1 MFTYLFTMPKTENES
16 EKLTLSF
23 LTKFIKPFNG
33 NRESLAA
40 FLTNCDN
47 AITLASTSQRGI
59 LCKFILSQLEGKAQ
73 LACSLKTFEE
83 WEELKSFLKYTFG
96 EKKHSTHLLIDLQN
110 CKQGSAES
118 VTQYALRIES
128 CLTRIQADIH
138 HSCTDRMIL
147 PGKIAAMEELALN
160 TFTLGLSRNFSNIVR
175 CRNPTNLNDAITH
188 AVEEEKIFK
197 LNYMAQKPTKTCS
210 ICNKSGHSSSECY
223 QRKRE
228 PYRRTYHVPQPLP
241 STSSKPPNGQSSV
254 VCAYCKN
261 VGHHINECR
270 KRQFNNQRRTNP
282 QSQGQSVPSNST
294 PQNSARLHYCEEGN
308 SYSPLDDELKN

>member
-1 MFTYLFTMPKTENES
+1 MPKTETENT
-16 EKLTLSF
+16 EKITLNF
-23 LTKFIKPFNG
+23 LTKFIKCFNG

-47 AITLASTSQRGI
+47 AIALATTSQQDV

-73 LACSLKTFEE
+73 LACSLKTFAN
-83 WEELKSFLKYTFG
+83 WAELKSFLKSTFG
-96 EKKHSTHLLIDLQN
+96 EKKHTSHLLIDLQN
-110 CKQGSAES
+110 CKQGVNES

-138 HSCTDRMIL
+138 HSCTDYIIL

-160 TFTLGLSRNFSNIVR
+160 TFLLGLNSNLSTIVR

-188 AVEEEKIFK
+188 GVEEEKLYK
-197 LNYMAQKPTKTCS
+197 LNGIASKPHKTCS
-210 ICNKSGHSSSECY
+210 VCNKSGHSSSDCY
-223 QRKRE
+223 KRKSE
-228 PYRRTYHVPQPLP
+228 NFRRTYHVPQP
-241 STSSKPPNGQSSV
+241 STSSNLQRGQLST

-270 KRQFNNQRRTNP
+270 KRQFNNQRNANP
-282 QSQGQSVPSNST
+282 QFQRQPPPSNST
-294 PQNSARLHYCEEGN
+294 PQNSARLHYYEETN
-308 SYSPLDDELKN
+308 PYSSPEDETKN